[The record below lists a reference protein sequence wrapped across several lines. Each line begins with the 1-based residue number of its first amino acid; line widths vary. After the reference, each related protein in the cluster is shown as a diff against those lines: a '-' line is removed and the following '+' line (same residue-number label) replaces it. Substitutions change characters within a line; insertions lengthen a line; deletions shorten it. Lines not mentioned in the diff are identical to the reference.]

1 MGRAFS
7 SICLYDSLSS
17 GAGYAVGLAPRMGEI
32 LKDTEAFLLACTC
45 DDACQ
50 HCLQHYRN
58 RHVHGVLDRFAAL
71 DLLRWGM
78 TGKRA
83 EPLGNDIYEKLL
95 RPFLPVLEE
104 EHLRLEKKG
113 EQYFLNSGDRLKRL
127 EIYPAMWSKPSGEN
141 LISISDAE
149 MKHARP
155 RALNEMLAF

>member
-1 MGRAFS
+1 
-7 SICLYDSLSS
+7 
-17 GAGYAVGLAPRMGEI
+17 
-32 LKDTEAFLLACTC
+32 
-45 DDACQ
+45 
-50 HCLQHYRN
+50 
-58 RHVHGVLDRFAAL
+58 
-71 DLLRWGM
+71 M

-113 EQYFLNSGDRLKRL
+113 EQYFLNSCDRLKRL
-127 EIYPAMWSKPSGEN
+127 EIYPAMWSRPSGEN